1 MKDTWVPGSHRILKH
16 KHPPG
21 FSHWQLCL
29 SHFLRA
35 LGSDAVGDLQNAT
48 WPWRLEFLVWRV
60 SIGLDRFLISTLISK
75 KTKHE
80 WNLQMVSWLPRSFS
94 QLLFARTSK
103 SPDLLAKDDRRLCW
117 AGAGRGW
124 RIWKQSIN
132 MKQLLIDFFQR
143 DFLFKH
149 V

>member
-1 MKDTWVPGSHRILKH
+1 MGSHRILKH
-16 KHPPG
+16 KHHQDFPIDSCACHI
-21 FSHWQLCL
+21 FYEHWVQMQLVISKTPL
-29 SHFLRA
+29 GPEDLSSWRGGWGLDWIGQISDFDSHFEE
-35 LGSDAVGDLQNAT
+35 N
-48 WPWRLEFLVWRV
+48 
-60 SIGLDRFLISTLISK
+60 
-75 KTKHE
+75 KHE

-117 AGAGRGW
+117 TGAGRGW
-124 RIWKQSIN
+124 RIWKRSIN

-143 DFLFKH
+143 DFLFEH